1 VTAFSG
7 FSALLSTLAALSVD
21 DDFRSGGLGLWVLEM
36 AAGTTSCFGV
46 QVPDAGCELILVS
59 DLIASFVENIRVRRF
74 VIEGFS
80 AVPGVSFCGS
90 EGGAACPLRF
100 SVLGTA
106 IPFCVVGRD
115 SGDPIA
121 DDADEVGGE
130 GRAFSDAKESRG
142 ALTVAMMIFGMMPP
156 RYAEF
161 WWRVAASA
169 ERAKAPGIF

>member
-1 VTAFSG
+1 VTAFSD
-7 FSALLSTLAALSVD
+7 FSGLSALAALSVD
-21 DDFRSGGLGLWVLEM
+21 DGFRAGGLGLGEVDV

-46 QVPDAGCELILVS
+46 DVPDTGCELILLS

-80 AVPGVSFCGS
+80 AAPERNFCGS
-90 EGGAACPLRF
+90 EGGAACPLRL

-142 ALTVAMMIFGMMPP
+142 ALTVAMMILGDDAS
-156 RYAEF
+156 RHRDAELME
-161 WWRVAASA
+161 VAA
-169 ERAKAPGIF
+169 

>member
-1 VTAFSG
+1 
-7 FSALLSTLAALSVD
+7 
-21 DDFRSGGLGLWVLEM
+21 M
-36 AAGTTSCFGV
+36 
-46 QVPDAGCELILVS
+46 
-59 DLIASFVENIRVRRF
+59 RRF

-80 AVPGVSFCGS
+80 AAPERNFCGS
-90 EGGAACPLRF
+90 EGGAACPLRL

-142 ALTVAMMIFGMMPP
+142 ALTVAMMILGDDASRHRDAGLM
-156 RYAEF
+156 E
-161 WWRVAASA
+161 VAA
-169 ERAKAPGIF
+169 